1 MKPSRWILAGMLSIA
16 GASCSFM
23 SPQSDPTRYYILTP
37 IEDGAGASAS
47 NNSARASSLSI
58 GVGPVTLPDYL
69 SRTEVVTRLS
79 GNQVEISPVDRWAEP
94 LDRNFSRVLS
104 QNLIEMLG
112 TPRVARF
119 PWGASKIDYQVQV
132 NVYRF
137 EPMANGSARLF
148 ARWTIKDGHTGEIVT
163 ARQTDVS
170 EPTASKSDAST
181 ALSTDLGALSR
192 NIAQAIMQAS
202 DRRKSSGARN
212 TISSFLSIHV

>member
-1 MKPSRWILAGMLSIA
+1 MLAIA

-23 SPQSDPTRYYILTP
+23 SAQPDPTRYYILTP
-37 IEDGAGASAS
+37 IEDGAGASAANIS
-47 NNSARASSLSI
+47 NRASSLAI

-94 LDRNFSRVLS
+94 LDRNFSRVLA

-112 TPRVARF
+112 TPRVAKF
-119 PWGASKIDYQVQV
+119 PWGASKIDYQVQI

-137 EPMANGSARLF
+137 EPMANGSARLL
-148 ARWTIKDGHTGEIVT
+148 ARWAIKDGRTGEIVT

-170 EPTASKSDAST
+170 EPTAGKSDAST
-181 ALSTDLGALSR
+181 ALSTGLGALSR
-192 NIAQAIMQAS
+192 DIAKAIVQAS
-202 DRRKSSGARN
+202 DQRRLSGARN
-212 TISSFLSIHV
+212 TIILSRSYVS